1 MFSENIFICVVLP
14 YYCEEDDKM
23 VQIGQKVEDFVTE
36 AYHDGETKTIKL
48 SNYKGKW
55 VVLLFYPA
63 DFTFVCPTELEEAA
77 DLYEQ
82 FKKENAEIL
91 SVSTDTVF
99 VHKAWHDN
107 SPSIKKIKYPMIAD
121 PSGKI
126 CKQFNTY
133 LPEEGLSLRGSFII
147 DPEGVLKAIDVH
159 DNSIGRS
166 SEEILRKLQAS
177 KFVSENAGMV
187 CPASWKPGGKTLKPG
202 LDLVGKL

>member
-1 MFSENIFICVVLP
+1 
-14 YYCEEDDKM
+14 M
-23 VQIGQKVEDFVTE
+23 VQIGQKVEDFKTE
-36 AYHDGETKTIKL
+36 AYHDGVTKTINL
-48 SNYKGKW
+48 FDYRGKW

-77 DLYEQ
+77 DLYDD

-107 SPSIKKIKYPMIAD
+107 SPSIKKIKYPMVAD

-133 LPEEGLSLRGSFII
+133 LAEDGLSLRGSFII
-147 DPEGVLKAIDVH
+147 DPEGVLRAIDVH

-166 SEEILRKLQAS
+166 SAEILRKLQAS
-177 KFVSENAGMV
+177 KFVSENEGLV
-187 CPASWKPGGKTLKPG
+187 CPASWKPGEKTLKPG
-202 LDLVGKL
+202 MDLVGKL